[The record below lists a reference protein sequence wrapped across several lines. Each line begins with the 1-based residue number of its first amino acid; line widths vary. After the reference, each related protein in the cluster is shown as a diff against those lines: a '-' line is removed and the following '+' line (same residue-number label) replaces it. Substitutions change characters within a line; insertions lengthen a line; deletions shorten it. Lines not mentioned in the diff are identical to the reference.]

1 MKVLVF
7 VILLLEEYN
16 MGFVQKLASRNPR
29 VYEKKVKIKKSEPK
43 IPKLTLRYIL
53 NPKNWK

>member
-1 MKVLVF
+1 
-7 VILLLEEYN
+7 
-16 MGFVQKLASRNPR
+16 MGFVQKLATRNPR
-29 VYEKKVKIKKSEPK
+29 VYEKKVKVKKSELK